1 MLGTPHSETYR
12 YRASTDNVS
21 QRRPVLRFAS
31 LGMFAYG
38 VYSVGWAAADLIRGA
53 RLELWAE
60 LGLVVFGALLVLA
73 AAFVRV
79 RLPGGLAFAIG
90 ALLGLQAL
98 AVHDAVHLQTGVTP
112 QIIRAVVAI
121 TLALVALA
129 GSPGVERK
137 AR

>member
-1 MLGTPHSETYR
+1 MLAT
-12 YRASTDNVS
+12 A
-21 QRRPVLRFAS
+21 A

-38 VYSVGWAAADLIRGA
+38 SYSVVWAIADLIRGA

-60 LGLVVFGALLVLA
+60 LGLVLFGLLLALS

-98 AVHDAVHLQTGVTP
+98 AVHDAVHLNGGVAP
-112 QIIRAVVAI
+112 QIGRGVVA
-121 TLALVALA
+121 AVLVALA
-129 GSPGVERK
+129 YGGTAK
-137 AR
+137 WNAR